1 MQSRDREA
9 VQAAGKG
16 LLDYIGGVMADADW
30 DGFVE
35 LADMVPQVARTF
47 LTGAGRSGLV
57 ARSFGMRLMHAG
69 LPAFIPGETVTP
81 AAGIGDLLVGVS
93 CTGTTGYTEYLAR
106 RARELGAKVIVI
118 TAEVKSPMALGAH
131 KVIQVPARGDDIVV
145 RAAVFEHA
153 ASLCLDAVFNI
164 LVDRLKIDTDSLRQ
178 RHANL
183 E

>member
-1 MQSRDREA
+1 
-9 VQAAGKG
+9 
-16 LLDYIGGVMADADW
+16 
-30 DGFVE
+30 
-35 LADMVPQVARTF
+35 
-47 LTGAGRSGLV
+47 
-57 ARSFGMRLMHAG
+57 MRLMHAG

-81 AAGIGDLLVGVS
+81 AAGAGDLLVAVS

-106 RARELGAKVIVI
+106 RARELGAQVIAI
-118 TAEVKSPMALGAH
+118 TAEPQSLMAQGAH
-131 KVIQVPARGDDIVV
+131 KVILVPAKGDDIVV

-164 LVDRLKIDTDSLRQ
+164 LVDRLKLDPDSLRQ